1 MSDPKKSLVRAG
13 TPVLGRDV
21 LLFFEDRDRDTFVT
35 GDRRLRRRLRKA
47 VGIFR
52 PHKQRVSGFEVSFTL
67 LCQALRLAGKTVHIN
82 DFRLAGRNPQF
93 PVALCGY
100 AHILDNWRL
109 PNPAVLGPGL
119 YDHPKQSPRLMHDPR
134 FRAYFMLCD
143 WMRDMFA
150 TVYDPR
156 SLRMWFGGIDLA
168 GWPDTKG
175 YSKDIDVLVYDKI
188 RWKREFYEPNL
199 LRPVLDELSRRNLRY
214 EILRYGRYTHE
225 AYRKLLARSR
235 SMIFLCENETQ
246 GMAYQEAL
254 ASNVPVLAWDQ
265 GFWLDP
271 NRERWDDEPVPA
283 TSVPYF
289 SERCGDRFKG
299 AADFAQALER
309 FWGNLNWY
317 APRSYVSEHLS
328 FGKSAELFLDAY
340 HAAVASTRG
349 VAFVDL
355 REPVSISD
363 ER

>member
-1 MSDPKKSLVRAG
+1 MRIDE
-13 TPVLGRDV
+13 PVLGRDV

-47 VGIFR
+47 VGVFR

-67 LCQALRLAGKTVHIN
+67 LCQALKLAGKTVHVN
-82 DFRLAGRNPQF
+82 DFRRAQRYPHF

-100 AHILDNWRL
+100 PHILDTWRL

-119 YDHPKQSPRLMHDPR
+119 FDHPKQNPLLMHDHR
-134 FRAYFMLCD
+134 FRSYLMLCD

-150 TVYDPR
+150 TIYDPAT
-156 SLRMWFGGIDLA
+156 LRMWFGGIDLA
-168 GWPDTKG
+168 NWPDTKG
-175 YSKDIDVLVYDKI
+175 YPKDLDVLVYDKI
-188 RWKREFYEPNL
+188 RWKRETYEPNL

-214 EILRYGRYTHE
+214 EVLRYGRYTHE
-225 AYRKLLARSR
+225 TYRRLLARSR

-271 NRERWDDEPVPA
+271 NRERWDDAPVPA

-289 SERCGDRFKG
+289 SEQCGDRFEG
-299 AADFAQALER
+299 EADFAEGLDR
-309 FWGNLNWY
+309 FLGNLNGY
-317 APRSYVSEHLS
+317 KPRGYVSEYLS
-328 FGKSAELFLDAY
+328 FAKSAELFLHAY
-340 HAAVASTRG
+340 HAAAASARG
-349 VAFVDL
+349 AALADL
-355 REPVSISD
+355 REPVSISG